1 MAKGGGQ
8 GGGQGGALASTKFDE
23 KLEQE
28 LSVSIPSVSIPKPL
42 SPGKP
47 FLQQLCGT
55 LGVLWGADRVIRT
68 FQFGGRII
76 AGSPEVGRA
85 QSKIAMRV
93 CV

>member
-23 KLEQE
+23 KLEKE
-28 LSVSIPSVSIPKPL
+28 LSVSVPSVRPL

-76 AGSPEVGRA
+76 AGSPEVSRP

>member
-23 KLEQE
+23 KLEKE
-28 LSVSIPSVSIPKPL
+28 LSVSVPRPL

-76 AGSPEVGRA
+76 AGSPEVSRA
-85 QSKIAMRV
+85 QSKIVMRV